1 MLLMSCCHVVIQQKA
16 WLILPVVICLSHWLS
31 CSKKEFEVRFLP
43 GPPNSPEPR
52 RSNRQKNG
60 PVKKRMASWARQRQQ
75 ITEAADGGARAR
87 TGADG
92 AVVLNLRR
100 GPGAYALLS
109 RADGQL
115 TRAGQHYYSHLG
127 LRPPSKDFDYNQ
139 PLIREGPNDY
149 ILLRNGRKKLARS
162 LQGGEHRLTKLGKG
176 FFRNKYS
183 VSSES
188 CRIGAAGSPSEA
200 STCCLTRCA
209 TCSSGCLVMAPPSS
223 FTGSQSLRL

>member
-1 MLLMSCCHVVIQQKA
+1 
-16 WLILPVVICLSHWLS
+16 
-31 CSKKEFEVRFLP
+31 
-43 GPPNSPEPR
+43 
-52 RSNRQKNG
+52 
-60 PVKKRMASWARQRQQ
+60 MASWARQRQQ

-109 RADGQL
+109 RADGL

-149 ILLRNGRKKLARS
+149 ILLRNGQKKLVRS
-162 LQGGEHRLTKLGKG
+162 LQGLTKLGKG
-176 FFRNKYS
+176 LR
-183 VSSES
+183 VPGP
-188 CRIGAAGSPSEA
+188 RAGDHPWLPVNE
-200 STCCLTRCA
+200 LGR
-209 TCSSGCLVMAPPSS
+209 P
-223 FTGSQSLRL
+223 

>member
-1 MLLMSCCHVVIQQKA
+1 
-16 WLILPVVICLSHWLS
+16 
-31 CSKKEFEVRFLP
+31 
-43 GPPNSPEPR
+43 
-52 RSNRQKNG
+52 
-60 PVKKRMASWARQRQQ
+60 MASWARQRQQ

-127 LRPPSKDFDYNQ
+127 LRPPSRDFDYNQ

-149 ILLRNGRKKLARS
+149 ILLRNGRKKLVRS

-176 FFRNKYS
+176 FFRDKFYEYLVHVPVIIRGRRRSGRNAGAGY
-183 VSSES
+183 E
-188 CRIGAAGSPSEA
+188 RLRAQGLAAGERAGRRHDEAPGPPHGGAGGAAGE
-200 STCCLTRCA
+200 TT
-209 TCSSGCLVMAPPSS
+209 SGGLAGRPCRPNPAALGRDLLP
-223 FTGSQSLRL
+223 